1 MDDGRPDPPPV
12 PVTRVGAY
20 AVVVVDGRV
29 LLTELAGTTTAPG
42 AWTLPGGGLD
52 HGEAP
57 VDAVAREVLEE
68 TGHVLVEPRLV
79 DVGSAH
85 FVGRSPT
92 GRLEDFHGVRIVY
105 RADVEEVR
113 RPEVLDAGGS
123 TSAAA
128 WVPLDR
134 LAQLPVTGWLL
145 PLLARVLDEP
155 ALAGAGG
162 EPYGREHE
170 RDDGREDDGREDD
183 GHQPAGHRP
192 GA

>member
-1 MDDGRPDPPPV
+1 MDDGRPESPPV

-57 VDAVAREVLEE
+57 VDAVVREVLEE
-68 TGHVLVEPRLV
+68 TGHVLVAPRLV

-85 FVGRSPT
+85 FVGRSPS

-113 RPEVLDAGGS
+113 QPEVLDVGGS

-155 ALAGAGG
+155 ALAAVGG
-162 EPYGREHE
+162 PPYGREHE
-170 RDDGREDDGREDD
+170 RDDGREDDGDRS
-183 GHQPAGHRP
+183 AGRRP

>member
-1 MDDGRPDPPPV
+1 VSSQGTAGRPDAQPV

-20 AVVVVDGRV
+20 AVVVADGRV

-57 VDAVAREVLEE
+57 VDAVVREVREE

-92 GRLEDFHGVRIVY
+92 GRLEDFHGIRIVY
-105 RADVEEVR
+105 RADVEQVR
-113 RPEVLDAGGS
+113 EPEVLDVGGS

-134 LAQLPVTGWLL
+134 LAQLPLAAWLL

-155 ALAGAGG
+155 ALAGVSG
-162 EPYGREHE
+162 EPYGRQHE
-170 RDDGREDDGREDD
+170 RDDGREDDG
-183 GHQPAGHRP
+183 HAGAGRRP
-192 GA
+192 GG

>member
-20 AVVVVDGRV
+20 AVVLVDGRV

-42 AWTLPGGGLD
+42 LWTLPGGGLD

-79 DVGSAH
+79 DVSSAH
-85 FVGRSPT
+85 FVGRSPA

-113 RPEVLDAGGS
+113 QPEVLDVGGS

-134 LAQLPVTGWLL
+134 LARLPLTEWLL

-155 ALAGAGG
+155 ALAGVGG
-162 EPYGREHE
+162 EPYGRGHE
-170 RDDGREDDGREDD
+170 RDDGRGDD
-183 GHQPAGHRP
+183 GHQPAGRRP
-192 GA
+192 RA

>member
-1 MDDGRPDPPPV
+1 VTSHGTAGHEHPQPV

-20 AVVVVDGRV
+20 AVVVADGRV

-57 VDAVAREVLEE
+57 LDAVVREVREE

-92 GRLEDFHGVRIVY
+92 GRLEDFHGIRIVY
-105 RADVEEVR
+105 RGDVEQVR
-113 RPEVLDAGGS
+113 EPEVLDVGGS

-134 LAQLPVTGWLL
+134 LAQLPLTGWLL

-155 ALAGAGG
+155 ALAGVTGG
-162 EPYGREHE
+162 SYGREHE
-170 RDDGREDDGREDD
+170 RDDGREDDG
-183 GHQPAGHRP
+183 HAGAGRRP
-192 GA
+192 GD